1 MHARRLPRL
10 NSEPFHRE
18 DYDKSSLGK
27 GKFRTYSNHRSESPD
42 SEGTNSMYS
51 EGLSRSKDYKYRKSK
66 SRDDRNDRNRDRS
79 PREKYY
85 KDKSRDKEVERLT
98 NFGDWSEH
106 KSSTG
111 KRYYYNCNTE
121 VSQWEKP
128 REWLDY
134 ERSLAR
140 QNYHEKRSSDWTDRG
155 GGGEGRSGGGGDN
168 RNENSRGGETRT
180 EVRSVE
186 DNNGLSRPNPAK
198 IHCDRSLRGS
208 QDKHNSC
215 SPQQL
220 HRGRSHTERSGDAT
234 PTSEGEG
241 GNSREGGGGVVNNS
255 SHYTPG
261 GAVSLSAVI
270 PRISSQHT
278 SMSNRERWD
287 SPRSNVSQSPPS
299 TSSEQTLT
307 QAVMSP
313 LQQLQT
319 PVVTLTPS
327 LAKLYKEDLIH
338 HVQSWPA
345 EQLERGCHRLE
356 EEAHQISSHG
366 ITRVSAEL
374 KMARSLVRL
383 AEIQA
388 TLQEQRILF
397 LRQQMIDMERHQPAS
412 ISHHQ
417 PTTTLP
423 GLLPSQLQQ
432 HTQPSTILTNN
443 IPDST
448 ANTH

>member
-27 GKFRTYSNHRSESPD
+27 GKFRTYSSHRSESPD

-66 SRDDRNDRNRDRS
+66 SREDRNDRNRDRS

-85 KDKSRDKEVERLT
+85 KDKTRDKEVERLT

-134 ERSLAR
+134 EKSLAR

-155 GGGEGRSGGGGDN
+155 GGGGGEGRSGGG
-168 RNENSRGGETRT
+168 ENNRGGVETRT
-180 EVRSVE
+180 EVRSLDE
-186 DNNGLSRPNPAK
+186 NNGLSSRPNPAK

-215 SPQQL
+215 SPQQQL
-220 HRGRSHTERSGDAT
+220 HRGRSNHNTDRSGDAT

-241 GNSREGGGGVVNNS
+241 GNSREGGVGGVVNNS

-278 SMSNRERWD
+278 TGSSRERWD

-299 TSSEQTLT
+299 TSSEQTLQ

-327 LAKLYKEDLIH
+327 LAKLYKEDLIG

-397 LRQQMIDMERHQPAS
+397 LRQQMLDMERHQPA
-412 ISHHQ
+412 
-417 PTTTLP
+417 T
-423 GLLPSQLQQ
+423 LPSQQQQQ
-432 HTQPSTILTNN
+432 HTQPPTTILTNN

-448 ANTH
+448 ANAH

>member
-10 NSEPFHRE
+10 NSEPFGRE
-18 DYDKSSLGK
+18 DYDKGSLSK
-27 GKFRTYSNHRSESPD
+27 GKFRSYSHRSDSPD
-42 SEGTNSMYS
+42 SEGTNSMYP
-51 EGLSRSKDYKYRKSK
+51 EGLSRDKDYKYRKSK

-79 PREKYY
+79 PRDKYY
-85 KDKSRDKEVERLT
+85 KDKSRDKEVKEV
-98 NFGDWSEH
+98 GDWSEH
-106 KSSTG
+106 KSSSG
-111 KRYYYNCNTE
+111 KRYYYNCTTE

-140 QNYHEKRSSDWTDRG
+140 QNYHHKERSNDWTDRG
-155 GGGEGRSGGGGDN
+155 GGGGEGRSNDVRGDRGSESN
-168 RNENSRGGETRT
+168 RGTKDENC
-180 EVRSVE
+180 
-186 DNNGLSRPNPAK
+186 RPLAAK

-208 QDKHNSC
+208 QDKHNSS
-215 SPQQL
+215 SPQL
-220 HRGRSHTERSGDAT
+220 NSGGVVGRSTVTANNNTRTNNHTDRSGDAT
-234 PTSEGEG
+234 PTSEGET
-241 GNSREGGGGVVNNS
+241 NSREGVVQNNS
-255 SHYTPG
+255 HFAL

-278 SMSNRERWD
+278 SVGGKERWD

-307 QAVMSP
+307 QAVVSP

-319 PVVTLTPS
+319 TVVTLTPS
-327 LAKLYKEDLIH
+327 LARLYKEDLIG

-345 EQLERGCHRLE
+345 EGLERGSHRLE

-397 LRQQMIDMERHQPAS
+397 LRQQMIDMERHQPA
-412 ISHHQ
+412 
-417 PTTTLP
+417 
-423 GLLPSQLQQ
+423 LLPSNQESITL
-432 HTQPSTILTNN
+432 L
-443 IPDST
+443 PDST
-448 ANTH
+448 DNPN

>member
-27 GKFRTYSNHRSESPD
+27 GKFRTYSHRSESPD
-42 SEGTNSMYS
+42 SEGANSMYS
-51 EGLSRSKDYKYRKSK
+51 EGLSRSKDFKYRKSK
-66 SRDDRNDRNRDRS
+66 GRDDRNDRNRDRS

-85 KDKSRDKEVERLT
+85 KDKTRDKEVERLT

-106 KSSTG
+106 KSSSG

-134 ERSLAR
+134 ERNLSR
-140 QNYHEKRSSDWTDRG
+140 QNYHEKRSNNDWTDRG
-155 GGGEGRSGGGGDN
+155 GGGGGCVGEGRSGGVGD
-168 RNENSRGGETRT
+168 SRGDGRT
-180 EVRSVE
+180 EVRGGE
-186 DNNGLSRPNPAK
+186 ENCRPNPAK

-208 QDKHNSC
+208 QDNKHNSC
-215 SPQQL
+215 SPQHL
-220 HRGRSHTERSGDAT
+220 SRGRSHTDRSGDAT

-241 GNSREGGGGVVNNS
+241 GNSREGGGGVNSHNN
-255 SHYTPG
+255 SHYTHHPG

-270 PRISSQHT
+270 PRISSQHST
-278 SMSNRERWD
+278 GVNRERWD

-299 TSSEQTLT
+299 TSSEQTLP

-319 PVVTLTPS
+319 PVVTLTPF
-327 LAKLYKEDLIH
+327 LAKLYKEELIG
-338 HVQSWPA
+338 HVQNWPA

-366 ITRVSAEL
+366 ITKVSAEL

-397 LRQQMIDMERHQPAS
+397 LRQQMLDMSRHQPS
-412 ISHHQ
+412 I
-417 PTTTLP
+417 
-423 GLLPSQLQQ
+423 QQ
-432 HTQPSTILTNN
+432 SNNTDTILL
-443 IPDST
+443 PDST
-448 ANTH
+448 DNPN